1 MLVVAAALLVL
12 WLSASPAFAQ
22 DGDNVQYSAVCQ
34 NILGAIDDLTAIQDG
49 EANAAAT
56 QYGEAAAV
64 VAQEQG
70 VTIAQVNECLNSFG
84 GKDFGGKDFGGK
96 DLDKVGSDEE
106 GKFKK
111 GVLSDTIPKQVVLAD
126 TGGVPL
132 IGLAVIGLGMIAAG
146 ASLFRFGGWR

>member
-84 GKDFGGKDFGGK
+84 GKDFGGKDF
-96 DLDKVGSDEE
+96 DKVGSDEE

-111 GVLSDTIPKQVVLAD
+111 GVLSDRIPKEVELAD